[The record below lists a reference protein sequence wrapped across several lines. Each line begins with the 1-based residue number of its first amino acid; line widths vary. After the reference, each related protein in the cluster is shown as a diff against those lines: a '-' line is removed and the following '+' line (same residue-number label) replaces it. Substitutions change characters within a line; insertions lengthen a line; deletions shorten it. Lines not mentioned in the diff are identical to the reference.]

1 MRKERNTRLLSQPY
15 RTNGIVVLTA
25 RKDVG
30 EAVSPRKARKDVL
43 ICLHSGCSKDLRTG
57 RLLDGIWHR
66 WMVTGNGIERIW
78 DGRGEAD
85 GMGVTKNVLPPDRS
99 ICPDCNEI
107 IFDDIRRMEQA
118 RFYEVK

>member
-1 MRKERNTRLLSQPY
+1 ML
-15 RTNGIVVLTA
+15 IA

-30 EAVSPRKARKDVL
+30 EAVSPRKVKKKPVL
-43 ICLHSGCSKDLRTG
+43 ICLHSGFSKDLRTG
-57 RLLDGIWHR
+57 RLLDGVWHR
-66 WMVTGNGIERIW
+66 WMVTGSGIERIC

-85 GMGVTKNVLPPDRS
+85 GMGVTKNVLPSDRS